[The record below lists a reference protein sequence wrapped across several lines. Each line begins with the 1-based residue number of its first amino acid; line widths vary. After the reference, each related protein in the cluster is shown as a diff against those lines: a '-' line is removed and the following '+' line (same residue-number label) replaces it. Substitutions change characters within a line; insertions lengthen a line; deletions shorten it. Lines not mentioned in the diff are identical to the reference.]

1 MKLTDN
7 QTLQYATTL
16 HQEGKFEGAEQLYRS
31 LLKTQ
36 PTNLKAN
43 NNLGVLLFNVG
54 RLDESEGYFKKA
66 IEFNP
71 TYAGTNFNLGNTLY
85 SLGKFDEA
93 ELSYKREIDLNP
105 SYAESYFNLGNLL
118 KDLKRFDEAI
128 INYKKAI
135 ELKPD
140 FVNARCNLGYVYSI
154 LKKNDEAIEEYIKA
168 LEIDPK
174 HAKSQDNFIFL
185 LDYFLPSKSTHPL
198 IDISNNLKKIENN
211 FTLEEGIKDFDL
223 STLFKKSNKI
233 IKDNVGQLT
242 FNHPQI
248 YRKNSIDLG
257 CTRHMGI
264 FDKFNIIPKFC
275 FSCFKIQI
283 EPKNVLELCKL
294 YLIFDQLKL
303 PKNNTR
309 KCMVEMRPE
318 ISGTYKGLIYC
329 SSMEEINEILKLITP
344 IIDKIIIAKI
354 KIKRGC
360 SEYSEAFSNYGVTNK
375 EDKNYMKYNDLWDEK
390 EKIFDS
396 TNLKPDVN
404 DNVTFC
410 GNLTISDIL
419 IMNNWLNYAK
429 KINDLSYKDI
439 SEDMIHSDF
448 IYKIMSNQL
457 DIRKKKH

>member
-1 MKLTDN
+1 MAQSKLENIKSFISEIIHLFQSGSTEEALIKSENLIKKEKEVPFLLNLNGIININLSNWDK
-7 QTLQYATTL
+7 A
-16 HQEGKFEGAEQLYRS
+16 KIS
-31 LLKTQ
+31 LK
-36 PTNLKAN
+36 KAIDLDQN
-43 NNLGVLLFNVG
+43 YVEAYNNLGIVYNNLG
-54 RLDESEGYFKKA
+54 EIKKA
-66 IEFNP
+66 IKNFSLSIKIKNDYANGYNNLGSAYDDLGESENAIKNYSKALEFDPKHVEAQKNLIHIL
-71 TYAGTNFNLGNTLY
+71 TYYTPVNKNYNSIIVANENLRKIGNNFNLKMNQN
-85 SLGKFDEA
+85 KFDLA
-93 ELSYKREIDLNP
+93 TLFKSSNKVIQDNIKELTFFETQIYRRNTIDLNCQ
-105 SYAESYFNLGNLL
+105 
-118 KDLKRFDEAI
+118 RHH
-128 INYKKAI
+128 KA
-135 ELKPD
+135 
-140 FVNARCNLGYVYSI
+140 
-154 LKKNDEAIEEYIKA
+154 
-168 LEIDPK
+168 
-174 HAKSQDNFIFL
+174 
-185 LDYFLPSKSTHPL
+185 
-198 IDISNNLKKIENN
+198 
-211 FTLEEGIKDFDL
+211 
-223 STLFKKSNKI
+223 FK
-233 IKDNVGQLT
+233 
-242 FNHPQI
+242 
-248 YRKNSIDLG
+248 
-257 CTRHMGI
+257 
-264 FDKFNIIPKFC
+264 KFNIIPKFC